1 MSGSDIGFML
11 VATALVFFMTPGL
24 AFFYGGFDSEKN
36 VVNLIFQCF
45 IAIGVGTVLWFTV
58 GHSLSFS
65 GDIGGVVG
73 NLDQVFLK
81 GIKPT
86 DVFEGTQIPVYLF
99 SFFQLMFAV
108 ITPALMVGAFTHRM
122 STVAYLLFI
131 TFWLVLI
138 YFPFVHMIWGGGILA
153 EWGVIDF
160 AGGIVVHT
168 LAGFGALAAVIYMG
182 KRKKQETVSHN
193 IPFIALGTGML
204 WFGWFGFN
212 AGSALAA
219 NGIASL
225 ALINSQLA
233 AAFGGLVWFSIDLFY
248 SKKCKLVPFCVGS
261 IAGLA
266 TITPCAGFVT
276 PPSAAVIGFLGGLM
290 CYCFVGFKNKMG
302 WDDALDVWPV
312 HGMGG
317 CVGAVLLG
325 VYATSGINPEGAD
338 GLFYGNGYLLIKQIT
353 AVGIAACYSFIVSF
367 VILKVLGKFVDI
379 RVSEN
384 IELGGIDKHHHGELA
399 YRSIN

>member
-1 MSGSDIGFML
+1 MSGSDVGFML

-24 AFFYGGFDSEKN
+24 AFFYGGFDSRKN

-45 IAIGVGTVLWFTV
+45 VAIGIGTVLWFAV
-58 GHSLSFS
+58 GHTLSFS
-65 GDIGGVVG
+65 GDVGGVIG
-73 NLDQVFLK
+73 DLKQAFLN
-81 GIKPT
+81 GIYPE
-86 DVFEGTQIPVYLF
+86 DLAEGTQIPNYLF
-99 SFFQLMFAV
+99 SFFQLMFAI

-122 STVAYLLFI
+122 STLAYLLFI
-131 TFWLVLI
+131 SIWLVLI

-153 EWGVIDF
+153 QWGVLDF

-168 LAGFGALAAVIYMG
+168 LAGFGALAVVIYTG

-233 AAFGGLVWFSIDLFY
+233 AAFGGLVWLSIDWFY
-248 SKKCKLVPFCVGS
+248 SRKFKLVPFCVGS

-276 PPSAAVIGFLGGLM
+276 PASALVIGFLG
-290 CYCFVGFKNKMG
+290 
-302 WDDALDVWPV
+302 
-312 HGMGG
+312 
-317 CVGAVLLG
+317 
-325 VYATSGINPEGAD
+325 
-338 GLFYGNGYLLIKQIT
+338 
-353 AVGIAACYSFIVSF
+353 
-367 VILKVLGKFVDI
+367 
-379 RVSEN
+379 
-384 IELGGIDKHHHGELA
+384 
-399 YRSIN
+399 